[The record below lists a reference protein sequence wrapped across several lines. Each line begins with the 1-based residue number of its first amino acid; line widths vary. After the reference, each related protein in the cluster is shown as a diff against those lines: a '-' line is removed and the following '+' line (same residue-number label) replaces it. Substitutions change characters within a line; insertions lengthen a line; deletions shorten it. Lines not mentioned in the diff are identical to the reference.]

1 MDKEWIL
8 DLASLD
14 QLEASLEHHS
24 DSKYANLIARYC
36 ELQKRAI
43 QLKKEMRAGL
53 VSADRCVTE
62 VWPLIERI
70 NEVTAQIYAIA
81 GEQEEQDDADWWKH
95 GNDS

>member
-8 DLASLD
+8 DLAALD
-14 QLEASLEHHS
+14 QLEASLEDHS
-24 DSKYANLIARYC
+24 DSKYAHLIARYC

-43 QLKKEMRAGL
+43 QLKKDMRAGL

-62 VWPLIERI
+62 VWPLVERI
-70 NEVTAQIYAIA
+70 NEVLNQIHVMA
-81 GEQEEQDDADWWKH
+81 GDKEEYDDADWWKH